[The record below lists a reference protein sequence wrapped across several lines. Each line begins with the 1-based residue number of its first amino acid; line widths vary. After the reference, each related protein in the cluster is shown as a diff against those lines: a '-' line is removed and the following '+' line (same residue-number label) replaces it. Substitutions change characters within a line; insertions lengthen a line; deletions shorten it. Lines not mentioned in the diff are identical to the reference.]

1 MSDNSLEI
9 SLLVNDIAHRLVA
22 LENHVDVVEKQ
33 EGPQGAAGIPGEVGP
48 QGIQGGVGPQG
59 IQGEVGPQGIQGE
72 VGPQGIQGEVGPV
85 GPQGEVGPV
94 GPQGATG
101 PHGVSGATGEQ
112 GPKGDTGPAPDHK
125 WEGTKLRFQ
134 KPDGKWGKAV
144 DLKGEKGA
152 DGKGRVIVAGGRSS
166 SGGMGDLLPG
176 NQNIEPT
183 GIAVQQGGQ
192 WVNLSWPAFISTIAG
207 AVDMG
212 AEMSRRA
219 DFVGDTIVY
228 RGEAAPG
235 ASESAAVWRIKRIEF
250 GAGGDV
256 TEKWATGAANF
267 DQVWAD
273 RASLGY
279 S

>member
-1 MSDNSLEI
+1 MSL
-9 SLLVNDIAHRLVA
+9 NDSKLIEVIANRLVA
-22 LENHVDVVEKQ
+22 AETLLANVSKQ
-33 EGPQGAAGIPGEVGP
+33 EGPR
-48 QGIQGGVGPQG
+48 
-59 IQGEVGPQGIQGE
+59 GEVGPQGIQGE
-72 VGPQGIQGEVGPV
+72 VGPQGAKGEVGPQGAKGEVGRQGEVGPQ
-85 GPQGEVGPV
+85 GAQGEVGPQGDG
-94 GPQGATG
+94 GPQGIQGATG

-166 SGGMGDLLPG
+166 GGGMGDLLPG
-176 NQNIEPT
+176 NETTEPT

-212 AEMSRRA
+212 VELSRRS
-219 DFVGDTIVY
+219 DFVGDTAIY

-235 ASESAAVWRIKRIEF
+235 ASESAAVWRIKRIDF
-250 GAGGDV
+250 VSGGDGKQDV
-256 TEKWATGAANF
+256 NEKWAGGNANY
-267 DQVWAD
+267 DKVWAD
-273 RASLGY
+273 RASLEY